1 MDKVS
6 TIIFFVAMLKNYIIS
21 FFFLKVSLFV
31 IHFTIEKNVHHNVK
45 FKSIFLIVKRK
56 LKGLIIKCKL

>member
-6 TIIFFVAMLKNYIIS
+6 TIICFCCYAQKLHYFL
-21 FFFLKVSLFV
+21 FFLKVSLFV

-45 FKSIFLIVKRK
+45 FKSTFLIVKRK

>member
-6 TIIFFVAMLKNYIIS
+6 TIIFFCCYAQKLHY
-21 FFFLKVSLFV
+21 FLFLKSLFV

>member
-21 FFFLKVSLFV
+21 FFLKVSLFV

>member
-1 MDKVS
+1 MDKVQ
-6 TIIFFVAMLKNYIIS
+6 TIIFFLLLCSKTTL
-21 FFFLKVSLFV
+21 FPFFLKVSLFV